1 MDEASQGTVCDLC
14 RVRGQNPPNPTVEQI
29 RMTVRE
35 LHATVSV
42 CTEHR
47 AELEQFAATVMLA
60 RRPRT
65 NDSTSFPRLRA
76 SEDREVIR
84 RWAQSAGL
92 PVAASGTIS
101 AAVLEAYREAHG
113 TKRTAAAAGPVR
125 RSNDLAV

>member
-1 MDEASQGTVCDLC
+1 
-14 RVRGQNPPNPTVEQI
+14 
-29 RMTVRE
+29 MTVRD

-42 CTEHR
+42 CAEHS

-65 NDSTSFPRLRA
+65 PDSQAFPRLRA
-76 SEDREVIR
+76 SEDREEIR
-84 RWAQSAGL
+84 RWAQSEGL

-113 TKRTAAAAGPVR
+113 TQRSVAAAGPVR
-125 RSNDLAV
+125 RSNDLS